1 MHSRTIF
8 AICWFVP
15 TFSRK
20 VPILTFPLESV
31 LAKGDCISC
40 QKNRTNP
47 DGSGYESLV
56 KNMTN
61 DGSEFLLSYAS
72 SSKNDYLSVQLYGL
86 SVAQV
91 LAKKFYFYCTPATV
105 LAKKF
110 YFHRICS
117 IKSKD
122 EAAKT
127 SQKCFE
133 NLKDFIQRHII
144 DQREVMKVS
153 KITAIYE
160 GYQSSAGVPVKGAS
174 NRLIKTRLKKSFE
187 EKLSFYKQSKTSSEL
202 IYSNAPLHESG
213 NTMPFHTLSD
223 LEAIETAVE
232 ILRTKINL
240 CVELFS
246 SWPPAS
252 EKLINAKCHIS

>member
-1 MHSRTIF
+1 M
-8 AICWFVP
+8 V
-15 TFSRK
+15 
-20 VPILTFPLESV
+20 V
-31 LAKGDCISC
+31 D
-40 QKNRTNP
+40 
-47 DGSGYESLV
+47 ESLV
-56 KNMTN
+56 KNTTS

-91 LAKKFYFYCTPATV
+91 LAKKFYF
-105 LAKKF
+105 
-110 YFHRICS
+110 HRTCYRDLS

-160 GYQSSAGVPVKGAS
+160 GYHSSAGVPVKGAS
-174 NRLIKTRLKKSFE
+174 NWLIKTRLKKSFE

-232 ILRTKINL
+232 VLRTEIDL
-240 CVELFS
+240 RVGLFS
-246 SWPPAS
+246 SWLPAS
-252 EKLINAKCHIS
+252 EKLINTKCHIS